1 MAYQTIEFEVRDRV
15 AWIRLNRPE
24 VFNALNPKM
33 AEELSD
39 AAIRCDEEDGIRCA
53 VLTGN
58 GKAFFAGGD
67 LAAFHAAG
75 DGMSVMMKQMTV
87 DLHGAISRLV
97 RMDAPFI
104 AAVNGVAAGAGF
116 SAMLTADLAIAA
128 RSAKFTMA
136 YTRAGL
142 SPDGG
147 STYFLARLVGLRRA
161 QELALTN
168 RTLSAEEALDWGIV
182 NKVVDDAALLGEV
195 EALARDL
202 ANGPT
207 RALGAA
213 TRLLREGMDHSLETQ
228 MELEARAIADMGRS
242 ADGREGIAAFLAKR
256 KPSFTGR

>member
-1 MAYQTIEFEVRDRV
+1 
-15 AWIRLNRPE
+15 
-24 VFNALNPKM
+24 
-33 AEELSD
+33 
-39 AAIRCDEEDGIRCA
+39 
-53 VLTGN
+53 
-58 GKAFFAGGD
+58 
-67 LAAFHAAG
+67 
-75 DGMSVMMKQMTV
+75 
-87 DLHGAISRLV
+87 
-97 RMDAPFI
+97 
-104 AAVNGVAAGAGF
+104 
-116 SAMLTADLAIAA
+116 
-128 RSAKFTMA
+128 MA

-182 NKVVDDAALLGEV
+182 NKVVDDAALMGEV

-207 RALGAA
+207 RAYGAA
-213 TRLLREGMDHSLETQ
+213 TRLLREGMDNSLETQ

-256 KPSFTGR
+256 KASFTGR